1 MATTSTLAAISS
13 MAMRPL
19 LAELL
24 PQYARDTG
32 IAVALEAVG
41 GVDAARRVAAGE
53 AFDVAF
59 LARPALD
66 ALASAGRAGAAVDL
80 ARSSIAVAVRAGAP
94 APDLT
99 SEDTL
104 RRAVAAA
111 SSVGYSTGPSGE
123 HVLALLRRW
132 GLDGAHAPRLV
143 RAAPGVPVGKLL
155 VDGEA
160 TLAFQQLGELRGVP
174 GIEVAGLLPAG
185 AQAVT
190 VFGGA
195 AITSTACA
203 HDVQALLAWL
213 AAPARAEAKARH
225 GLDG

>member
-1 MATTSTLAAISS
+1 MAISAASAAAPMATTSTLAAISS

-111 SSVGYSTGPSGE
+111 QGRVLTDRPRPARPS
-123 HVLALLRRW
+123 
-132 GLDGAHAPRLV
+132 PRL
-143 RAAPGVPVGKLL
+143 PG
-155 VDGEA
+155 
-160 TLAFQQLGELRGVP
+160 
-174 GIEVAGLLPAG
+174 
-185 AQAVT
+185 
-190 VFGGA
+190 
-195 AITSTACA
+195 
-203 HDVQALLAWL
+203 
-213 AAPARAEAKARH
+213 
-225 GLDG
+225 